1 MDLFLGAAS
10 NYDPLEKT
18 FSQLRGSF
26 QGYHCPIN
34 ISKIIWHDAAH
45 GLESIPSML
54 NERGLGSASFLFI
67 YLLLLLCNL
76 FSFNIY

>member
-54 NERGLGSASFLFI
+54 NEGGLGSASFLFI
-67 YLLLLLCNL
+67 YLFIFIIIMQL
-76 FSFNIY
+76 I